1 MCKFH
6 SILVFVN
13 SITVKGFRSH
23 DVFTSWV
30 HCITPKFPALSSG
43 ETVNRSGKVTEI
55 QKWYGRSL
63 HHNGMHGGAHSAH
76 AARVGKRS
84 TCLSIILLNDPVC
97 ENVIAMKPFKF
108 RTVLMALEEDL

>member
-1 MCKFH
+1 MGALH
-6 SILVFVN
+6 YP
-13 SITVKGFRSH
+13 
-23 DVFTSWV
+23 
-30 HCITPKFPALSSG
+30 PKFPAPSSG
-43 ETVNRSGKVTEI
+43 ETVGRSGKVTEV

-63 HHNGMHGGAHSAH
+63 SQWNARWACSAH

-84 TCLSIILLNDPVC
+84 MCLSIMLLNDPVC